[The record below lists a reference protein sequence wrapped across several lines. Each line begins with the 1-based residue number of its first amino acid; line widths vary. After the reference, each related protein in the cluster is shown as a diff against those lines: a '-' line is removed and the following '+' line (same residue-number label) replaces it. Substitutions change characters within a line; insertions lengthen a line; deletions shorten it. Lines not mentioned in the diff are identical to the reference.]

1 MTKGPLEGV
10 RILDFTWAW
19 AGPQATLLLALLGAE
34 VIKVESRRR
43 LDHTR
48 LRSLM
53 TGPTMTSPDHSV
65 IFNDLNLGKLSLTL
79 NLSQP
84 KAVEIAKRVAR
95 ISDVVTQN
103 MRPGV
108 MDRLGLG
115 YDDLKAV
122 KPDIIMLSS
131 SAVGATGPERA
142 YAGYA
147 PTFAAMAG
155 HAHIT
160 GHTNGPPTPLSG
172 AVDLRVGTTSAFA
185 ILAALHYRARTGKG
199 QHIDLSSTEAVSA
212 LIGHI
217 FMDHS
222 MNGRVQTRAGNRDH
236 LMAPHNCYP
245 CLGDN
250 KWVTIAVACDDE
262 WDALRRVVGDSRL
275 EDQRFAD
282 ASSRW
287 QNQDALDQLIGEW
300 TASRSQEEVTQALQD
315 VGVAAMPVLDGQ
327 ALVRDPHLHARGV
340 LQSVNHPAIGENLT
354 VSPPWRF
361 SRTPTPIDGPG
372 PLLGEH
378 NQYVL
383 GELLGM
389 PSEEIEKLVA
399 EEVVY

>member
-1 MTKGPLEGV
+1 MTKGPLDGV

-19 AGPQATLLLALLGAE
+19 AGPHATLLLALLGAE

-65 IFNDLNLGKLSLTL
+65 IFSDLNLGKLSLTL
-79 NLSQP
+79 NLSKP
-84 KAVEIAKRVAR
+84 EAVEIAKRVAQ
-95 ISDVVTQN
+95 ISDVAIQN

-115 YDDLKAV
+115 YDDLRAV

-131 SAVGATGPERA
+131 SAVGATGPERT

-147 PTFAAMAG
+147 PTFAAMGG
-155 HAHIT
+155 HAYIT
-160 GHTNGPPTPLSG
+160 GHTNGPPMPLSG

-185 ILAALHYRARTGKG
+185 ILAALYYRAHTGKG

-212 LIGHI
+212 LIGHV
-217 FMDHS
+217 FMDYS
-222 MNGRVQTRAGNRDH
+222 MNGRVQTRAGNRDQT
-236 LMAPHNCYP
+236 MAPHNCYR

-275 EDQRFAD
+275 EDERFAD

-287 QNQDALDQLIGEW
+287 QNQEALDQLIGEW
-300 TASRSQEEVTQALQD
+300 TAGRSQEEVTHALQK
-315 VGVAAMPVLDGQ
+315 VGVAAMPVLDGP
-327 ALVRDPHLHARGV
+327 ALVQDAHLRARGV
-340 LQSVNHPAIGENLT
+340 LEPLHHPAIGEKLT
-354 VSPPWRF
+354 VSPPWKF
-361 SRTPTPIDGPG
+361 SRTPAQIDRPG
-372 PLLGEH
+372 PLLGGQ

-383 GELLGM
+383 GDLLGM
-389 PSEEIEKLVA
+389 SSEEIERLVA

>member
-1 MTKGPLEGV
+1 MTKGPLDGV

-19 AGPQATLLLALLGAE
+19 AGPHATLLLALLGAE

-65 IFNDLNLGKLSLTL
+65 IFSDLNLGKLSLTL
-79 NLSQP
+79 NLSKP
-84 KAVEIAKRVAR
+84 EAVKIAKRVAQ
-95 ISDVVTQN
+95 ISDVAIQN

-131 SAVGATGPERA
+131 SAVGASGPERT

-147 PTFAAMAG
+147 PTFAAMGG
-155 HAHIT
+155 HAYIT

-217 FMDHS
+217 FMDYS

-250 KWVTIAVACDDE
+250 KWVTIAVACDEE
-262 WDALRRVVGDSRL
+262 WDTLRRVVGDSRL
-275 EDQRFAD
+275 EDERFVD
-282 ASSRW
+282 AASRW
-287 QNQDALDQLIGEW
+287 QNQEALDQLIGEW
-300 TASRSQEEVTQALQD
+300 TSSRSQEEVTQALQH
-315 VGVAAMPVLDGQ
+315 VGVAAMPVLDGP
-327 ALVRDPHLHARGV
+327 ALVRDPHLRARGV
-340 LQSVNHPAIGENLT
+340 LQSLDHPAIGEKLT

-361 SRTPTPIDGPG
+361 SRTPAQIDRPG
-372 PLLGEH
+372 PLLGGH

-389 PSEEIEKLVA
+389 PSEEIERLVA

>member
-1 MTKGPLEGV
+1 MTKGPLDGV

-19 AGPQATLLLALLGAE
+19 AGPHATLLLALLGAE

-65 IFNDLNLGKLSLTL
+65 IFSDLNLGKLSLTL
-79 NLSQP
+79 NLSKP
-84 KAVEIAKRVAR
+84 EAVKIAKRVAQ
-95 ISDVVTQN
+95 ISDVVIQN

-115 YDDLKAV
+115 YDDLRAV

-131 SAVGATGPERA
+131 SAVGATGPERT

-147 PTFAAMAG
+147 PTFAAMGG
-155 HAHIT
+155 HAYIT
-160 GHTNGPPTPLSG
+160 GHTDGPPMPLSG

-185 ILAALHYRARTGKG
+185 ILASLYYRARTGKG

-212 LIGHI
+212 LIGHV
-217 FMDHS
+217 FMDYS
-222 MNGRVQTRAGNRDH
+222 MNGRVQTRAGNRDQT
-236 LMAPHNCYP
+236 MAPHNCYR

-250 KWVTIAVACDDE
+250 KWMTIAVACDDE
-262 WDALRRVVGDSRL
+262 WDALRRVMGDSRL
-275 EDQRFAD
+275 EDERFAD

-287 QNQDALDQLIGEW
+287 QNQEALDQLIGEW
-300 TASRSQEEVTQALQD
+300 TASRSQEEVTHALQK
-315 VGVAAMPVLDGQ
+315 VGVAAMPVLDGP
-327 ALVRDPHLHARGV
+327 ALVQDVHLRARGV
-340 LQSVNHPAIGENLT
+340 LEPLHHPAIGEKLT
-354 VSPPWRF
+354 VSPPWKF
-361 SRTPTPIDGPG
+361 SRTPAQIDRPG
-372 PLLGEH
+372 PLLGGQ

-383 GELLGM
+383 GDLLGM
-389 PSEEIEKLVA
+389 SSEEIERLVA

>member
-1 MTKGPLEGV
+1 MTTGPLEGV

-19 AGPQATLLLALLGAE
+19 AGPHATLLLAFLGAE

-53 TGPTMTSPDHSV
+53 TGPIMTSPDHSV
-65 IFNDLNLGKLSLTL
+65 IFNDLNAGKLSLTL

-84 KAVEIAKRVAR
+84 KAVEIAKRVAQ
-95 ISDVVTQN
+95 ISDVVTEN

-108 MDRLGLG
+108 MERLGLG

-122 KPDIIMLSS
+122 KPNIIMLSS
-131 SAVGATGPERA
+131 SAVGATGPERT

-147 PTFAAMAG
+147 PTFAAMGGLAY
-155 HAHIT
+155 IT
-160 GHTNGPPTPLSG
+160 GHPDDPPMPLSG

-199 QHIDLSSTEAVSA
+199 QHIDLSSTEAVST
-212 LIGHI
+212 LIGHT
-217 FMDHS
+217 FMDYS
-222 MNGRVQTRAGNRDH
+222 MNSRVQTRAGNRDH

-245 CLGDN
+245 CLGED
-250 KWVTIAVACDDE
+250 KWVTIAVACQEE
-262 WDALRRVVGDSRL
+262 WDALRRVVGDGRL
-275 EDQRFAD
+275 EDERFAD
-282 ASSRW
+282 AASRW
-287 QNQDALDQLIGEW
+287 QNQEALDQFIGEW
-300 TASRSQEEVTQALQD
+300 TASRTQEEVTQALQK
-315 VGVAAMPVLDGQ
+315 VGVAAMPLLDGR
-327 ALVRDPHLHARGV
+327 ALVRDAHLRERGV
-340 LQSVNHPAIGENLT
+340 LEPLHHPLIGERLT
-354 VSPPWRF
+354 LSPPWRF
-361 SRTPTPIDGPG
+361 SRTLAQIRRPG

-389 PSEEIEKLVA
+389 ASDEIERLVA
-399 EEVVY
+399 EEVLY